1 MRGRA
6 VFCCACGCVRPPGRP
21 QWPSAS
27 LAIGRPRTQKT
38 ALLART
44 ARAGTNQT
52 ARHFHARTRGAR
64 RYRTRTRKA
73 KKKNEK
79 GTARAQCARARK
91 QRRVLT
97 HCAHVIIHM
106 PTCQETTLAHEECPL
121 ADQSTGGHAP
131 LGPPSAA
138 PLRQQLAP
146 ASRFLSST
154 KSIQSH
160 HHVRDKCC
168 PGRLPSSRCGEST
181 HRAGYHVAC
190 AVESECDSVEAER
203 KADINFR
210 QLERGANQTALSNC
224 NGALKL

>member
-1 MRGRA
+1 MCVRVRAAPWQATMALGQPRDRPAAHAKDRTTRQNSAGRNETDRAPFSREDQGRA
-6 VFCCACGCVRPPGRP
+6 QVPHP
-21 QWPSAS
+21 
-27 LAIGRPRTQKT
+27 
-38 ALLART
+38 
-44 ARAGTNQT
+44 
-52 ARHFHARTRGAR
+52 HAQSEKKE
-64 RYRTRTRKA
+64 RKRDL
-73 KKKNEK
+73 
-79 GTARAQCARARK
+79 RAQCARARK

-168 PGRLPSSRCGEST
+168 PGRLPSSRCGESS
-181 HRAGYHVAC
+181 HRAGYHVAY